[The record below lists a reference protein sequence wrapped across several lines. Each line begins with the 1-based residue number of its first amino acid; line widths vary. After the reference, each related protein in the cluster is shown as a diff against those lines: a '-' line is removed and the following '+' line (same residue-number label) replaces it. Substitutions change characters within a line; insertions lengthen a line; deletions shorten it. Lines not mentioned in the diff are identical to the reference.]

1 MRLAAAVGAVAEA
14 GWALRRR
21 LLAEADASDPPM
33 TRFVVEQL
41 ATAHWFDQ
49 RETRRLLGWGPRI
62 SFDEGLA
69 ELARWFR
76 EQHSP

>member
-1 MRLAAAVGAVAEA
+1 
-14 GWALRRR
+14 
-21 LLAEADASDPPM
+21 M

-49 RETRRLLGWGPRI
+49 RETRRLLGWEPRI
-62 SFDEGLA
+62 SLDEGLA

-76 EQHSP
+76 EQHAP